1 MSAPIPLRAYVVGGL
16 VTVGTVNE
24 LLTFGEPMLTDTR
37 DLDDTFPFRAWM
49 RVHQGGRQF
58 GRNEPTVQLAA
69 ENLLGKLRGM
79 K

>member
-16 VTVGTVNE
+16 VTVEVVNA
-24 LLTFGEPMLTDTR
+24 LLRFGEPMITDTR
-37 DLDDTFPFRAWM
+37 EFEDTLPFRAWL
-49 RVHQGGRQF
+49 RSKAGGRTF

-69 ENLLGKLRGM
+69 EDLLGKLRGM